1 MKGFTSVLMRE
12 TAQRRTIWWAAL
24 AAGLLPFLL
33 AVLPGTTFSRA
44 EIRDASALGIAAGFG
59 LLVALVLG
67 ASVIGRDLSE
77 GRISFDFTRPV
88 GGLSI
93 WSGRMAAAVVLA
105 LGSALVALLPATLAG
120 GGPVKLMAVSL
131 GRSSADG
138 MVPVFGVF
146 WSTVLYLLTLL
157 FLVMLAHA
165 GSVMVRSHSLWL
177 LVDLV
182 CCLGFLAVLFLTG
195 RFLYAQGA
203 IMGIVRAAWIALGIL
218 LLSLLAAGAAQVCKG
233 RTDLKA
239 GHKIISITL
248 WSLCALGAVSI
259 AGYANWYAR
268 VSPAD
273 LAAVYLG
280 RTAPGGRWVY
290 LGGWLKH
297 RSDQFRPAFL
307 YNPKTGKYL
316 RLGVRGWGV
325 AFSSDGSRCVWL
337 EGWKKPDLYTAD
349 LTKRQPTAMPA
360 GITLP
365 ERYNR
370 LALSANGGRCAIASR
385 SGVSLYDLSSGKLL
399 ASARFRDS
407 GTPIPGAWGALVLA
421 RFANEDKLVIDSVSR
436 DRENENEFSLFVRT
450 LYVRRKKLLVTGRV
464 EHLAGAVQ
472 IIPDST
478 GTRFVL
484 ATHESGEFHL
494 SLRDGTSGALLAPLG
509 PPGKLRSA
517 AFLSDGRI
525 AVAGSLD
532 GTAHIWIFGAG
543 GVPETSVAVPIKGSL
558 LLGSEPAPGRLL
570 VTGPV
575 GGRDWYKHA
584 SLHEV
589 NLAAG
594 TTRQV
599 AKNLRPLVWH
609 WWFGE
614 GTLPTGNA
622 ARLCLTADGSLV
634 DVDPATGRETT
645 LIKGY

>member
-259 AGYANWYAR
+259 AGYANW
-268 VSPAD
+268 
-273 LAAVYLG
+273 
-280 RTAPGGRWVY
+280 
-290 LGGWLKH
+290 
-297 RSDQFRPAFL
+297 
-307 YNPKTGKYL
+307 
-316 RLGVRGWGV
+316 
-325 AFSSDGSRCVWL
+325 
-337 EGWKKPDLYTAD
+337 
-349 LTKRQPTAMPA
+349 
-360 GITLP
+360 
-365 ERYNR
+365 
-370 LALSANGGRCAIASR
+370 
-385 SGVSLYDLSSGKLL
+385 
-399 ASARFRDS
+399 
-407 GTPIPGAWGALVLA
+407 
-421 RFANEDKLVIDSVSR
+421 
-436 DRENENEFSLFVRT
+436 
-450 LYVRRKKLLVTGRV
+450 
-464 EHLAGAVQ
+464 
-472 IIPDST
+472 
-478 GTRFVL
+478 
-484 ATHESGEFHL
+484 
-494 SLRDGTSGALLAPLG
+494 
-509 PPGKLRSA
+509 
-517 AFLSDGRI
+517 
-525 AVAGSLD
+525 
-532 GTAHIWIFGAG
+532 
-543 GVPETSVAVPIKGSL
+543 
-558 LLGSEPAPGRLL
+558 
-570 VTGPV
+570 
-575 GGRDWYKHA
+575 
-584 SLHEV
+584 
-589 NLAAG
+589 
-594 TTRQV
+594 
-599 AKNLRPLVWH
+599 
-609 WWFGE
+609 
-614 GTLPTGNA
+614 
-622 ARLCLTADGSLV
+622 
-634 DVDPATGRETT
+634 
-645 LIKGY
+645 